1 MPIIKNIRKYDATT
15 HVFLGCEEQRLFEG
29 KVLRVERRAEYRN
42 VSDTLDYSDWQTI
55 TATWALVWL
64 GDRGVAPRITHHERV
79 VTGAEVSSWDADK
92 VRDLTI
98 GEQYAWLDCSNVFAD
113 RNGFSLEAE
122 VDTFDMQLL
131 HGGPAMIEGVTAWE
145 AFHKARLAAAA
156 EEARKVTAAR
166 EAAEAAEKAKR
177 DAAAAKKAAKVA
189 VLKAEAEAKLARIP
203 AKGTAVTI
211 DGFTGVVFWK
221 GVKSYYGKWSARAGV
236 KNAKGEVAWVDA
248 EKFAQ

>member
-1 MPIIKNIRKYDATT
+1 MPIVKKIRKHDPDT
-15 HVFLGCEEQRLFEG
+15 HRFLGYEEQHLFVG
-29 KVLRVERRAEYRN
+29 RVLRVERRSEHRN

-64 GDRGVAPRITHHERV
+64 GTHGLPPNTVRTGRP
-79 VTGAEVSSWDADK
+79 VTGDEVYSWERDRI
-92 VRDLTI
+92 RDLAV

-131 HGGPAMIEGVTAWE
+131 HGGPEMIEGVEVWE
-145 AFHKARLAAAA
+145 AFHKARLAREA

-189 VLKAEAEAKLARIP
+189 VLKADAEAKLARIP
-203 AKGTAVTI
+203 AKGTAVTV
-211 DGFTGVVFWK
+211 DGFTGVIFWK
-221 GVKSYYGKWSARAGV
+221 GVKSYYGKWNARAGV